1 MSCGSIFPM
10 KLSAFLLLA
19 FASLCHAAD
28 FTGLVT
34 FGDSL
39 SDMGNRWIKSE
50 DMMSKT
56 RATWVKVLAG
66 PQMLNVP
73 GFKVSG
79 ITTWLHGSNYA
90 VGGAGTAATAGTSF
104 ERNRGQDLTVQVS
117 QRYLNPA
124 FNTGGV
130 LPDALHIVVIG
141 TNDIMLASIGVDQIL
156 TEWATLD
163 KAGEAVAKST
173 EGQIDALAR
182 AGVKTVLW
190 GNVFDVAQAP
200 SVQKRATV
208 LPSLAPVY
216 LAAVTKAVRAHN
228 TEMDA
233 AILRLQKAHPTLKIV
248 KLDLFQRFNDVVA
261 DPGKFGFTD
270 VTTGANDT
278 HHLFS
283 ADGLHP
289 TPQGHRM
296 LAEYASRVLTE
307 TALPKTTP
315 AP

>member
-1 MSCGSIFPM
+1 MRLFA
-10 KLSAFLLLA
+10 LVFAA

-28 FTGLVT
+28 FTGLVA

-79 ITTWLHGSNYA
+79 ITTWLQGSNYA
-90 VGGAGTAATAGTSF
+90 VGGAGTAVTAGTTF
-104 ERNRGQDLTVQVS
+104 ARNRGQDLTVQVS

-124 FNTGGV
+124 FNRGGV
-130 LPDALHIVVIG
+130 LPDALHVVVIG
-141 TNDIMLASIGVDQIL
+141 ANDIMLASIGMDQIL
-156 TEWATLD
+156 SQWATLD
-163 KAGEAVAKST
+163 KVGEAVAKSS
-173 EGQIDALAR
+173 EGQIDALAK
-182 AGVKTVLW
+182 AGAKTVLW
-190 GNVFDVAQAP
+190 GNVLDLAEAP
-200 SVQKRATV
+200 SVQKRAAV
-208 LPSLAPVY
+208 LPSLAPIY

-233 AILRLQKAHPTLKIV
+233 ACARLEKAHPTLKLV
-248 KLDLFQRFNDVVA
+248 KLDLFQCFNEVA
-261 DPGKFGFTD
+261 ANPAKFGFTD
-270 VTTGANDT
+270 VTTGANDDA
-278 HHLFS
+278 HLFS

-289 TPQGHRM
+289 TPRGHRM
-296 LAEYASRVLTE
+296 LAEYAFRVLTE
-307 TALPKTTP
+307 KVVSKTAQSP
-315 AP
+315 

>member
-1 MSCGSIFPM
+1 MFSM
-10 KLSAFLLLA
+10 KLSAFLLIA
-19 FASLCHAAD
+19 FASVCHAAD

-39 SDMGNRWIKSE
+39 SDMGNRWITSE
-50 DMMSKT
+50 DMMSKM

-90 VGGAGTAATAGTSF
+90 VGGAGTAVTADTSF

-130 LPDALHIVVIG
+130 LPDALHVVVIG
-141 TNDIMLASIGVDQIL
+141 ANDIMLASIGADQIL
-156 TEWATLD
+156 TQWATLD
-163 KAGEAVAKST
+163 KTGEAVAKST
-173 EGQIDALAR
+173 EGQIDALAK
-182 AGVKTVLW
+182 AGVKVVLW
-190 GNVFDVAQAP
+190 GNVFNIAQAP
-200 SVQKRATV
+200 SVQKRAAI
-208 LPSLAPVY
+208 LPALAPVY

-228 TEMDA
+228 AEMDA
-233 AILRLQKAHPTLKIV
+233 AIARLQNAHPTLKIV
-248 KLDLFQRFNDVVA
+248 KLDLFQCFNDVA
-261 DPGKFGFTD
+261 AEPAKFGFTD
-270 VTTGANDT
+270 VTTGANDDR
-278 HHLFS
+278 HLFT

-296 LAEYASRVLTE
+296 LAEYAFRVLTE
-307 TALPKTTP
+307 TVISKT
-315 AP
+315 APLH

>member
-1 MSCGSIFPM
+1 M
-10 KLSAFLLLA
+10 KLSAFLLIA
-19 FASLCHAAD
+19 FASVCHAAD

-50 DMMSKT
+50 DMMSKM

-90 VGGAGTAATAGTSF
+90 VGGAGTAVTADTSF

-130 LPDALHIVVIG
+130 LPDALHVVVIG
-141 TNDIMLASIGVDQIL
+141 ANDIMLASIGADQIL
-156 TEWATLD
+156 TQWATLD
-163 KAGEAVAKST
+163 KTGEAVAKST
-173 EGQIDALAR
+173 EGQIDALAK
-182 AGVKTVLW
+182 AGVKIVLW
-190 GNVFDVAQAP
+190 GNVFNIAQAP
-200 SVQKRATV
+200 SVQKRAAI

-228 TEMDA
+228 AEMDA
-233 AILRLQKAHPTLKIV
+233 AIARLQKAHPTLQIV
-248 KLDLFQRFNDVVA
+248 KLDLYQCFNDVA
-261 DPGKFGFTD
+261 AEPPKFGFTD
-270 VTTGANDT
+270 VTTGANDDR
-278 HHLFS
+278 HLFS

-296 LAEYASRVLTE
+296 LAEFAFHVLTE
-307 TALPKTTP
+307 TVISKTAP
-315 AP
+315 AH